1 MIFCIC
7 SVKEEFVVTHDN
19 VHLNGLSNMAHHL
32 QKDPEETILYRASS
46 KLVALFLYRA
56 LPLTNNIII
65 Q

>member
-7 SVKEEFVVTHDN
+7 SVREEFAVTLDN
-19 VHLNGLSNMAHHL
+19 VHLDGLSNVTHHL